1 VSTTYTLPSE
11 TVTPRRFALVGC
23 QDSDNTRVAGSKNWY
38 VERGSKEAGEEA
50 EVVVEVGEE
59 EKRKSWRHPVEPA
72 TARRVGSWGEKWR
85 SRIA

>member
-38 VERGSKEAGEEA
+38 VERGSRVVEEA
-50 EVVVEVGEE
+50 
-59 EKRKSWRHPVEPA
+59 EKRKSWRHPVDPA